1 MPVDLNIL
9 IGGEAGQ
16 GVVSV
21 GAVLGRVMLRG
32 GYEVF
37 TDQDFESRIRGGH
50 SFARVRIADRPVQS
64 PRENADMVLALNAET
79 VLLHQAELTP
89 GGVLIYDGHQTEVK
103 PAGELNCLDIPI
115 ADIAVA
121 AAGSLKMANTVAT
134 AAALGLLEYDF
145 SLLSEVLEH
154 EYGRHGQQVVEA
166 NIKAAR
172 AGYDYAAAH
181 RPKGYA
187 LPLKAG
193 KPSGKLLL
201 TGNEAVALGALAA
214 GCRFVA
220 GYPMTPS
227 TPILEYLAD
236 KGREFGVPVIQSE
249 DEIAAI
255 NMAVGAGYA
264 GARAMT
270 ATSGGGFSLMT
281 EGLAL
286 AGMTET
292 PVVIVLG
299 QRAGPATGLP
309 TRTEQAELNY
319 AIHAGHGEFP
329 RAVLA
334 PANAEEAFWL
344 TVKAFNLAEKYQTP
358 VIVLTDHQMA
368 DSYYTVTP
376 FDLEAVTIE
385 RGEWLSQTEAD
396 RQGREHKRYAYTE
409 SGVSPRAL
417 PGIHQALVAADSD
430 EHSEAGHIIEDAATR
445 RLMVGKRLKKLTG
458 LAAEITQPVLS
469 RQPQADYT
477 FISWGSGFGP
487 VAEAVEI
494 LNGAGR
500 KISHLHLAE
509 LWPFPASEVAATRD
523 GGGKTVVIEGNATG
537 QLARLIR
544 AETGINA
551 DIRINRFDGR
561 PLSAAYILE
570 QFQPEGAS

>member
-1 MPVDLNIL
+1 MPVDLNII

-21 GAVLGRVMLRG
+21 GAVLGRVMVRG

-37 TDQDFESRIRGGH
+37 IDQDFESRIRGGH
-50 SFARVRIADRPVQS
+50 SFTRVRLADHPVQS
-64 PRENADMVLALNAET
+64 PRENADIVIALNAET
-79 VLLHQAELTP
+79 IALHQRELIS
-89 GGVLIYDGHQTEVK
+89 GGVLIYDGSKSEVK
-103 PAGELNCLDIPI
+103 PDSGLNCLDIPMG
-115 ADIAVA
+115 DIATET
-121 AAGSLKMANTVAT
+121 AGSLKMANTVAT
-134 AAALGLLEYDF
+134 AAALGLLGYDF
-145 SLLSEVLEH
+145 DLLSEVLAH
-154 EYGRHGQQVVEA
+154 EYGRHGKKAVEA

-172 AGYDYAAAH
+172 AGYDYAEKH
-181 RPKGYA
+181 RPKGYTSR
-187 LPLKAG
+187 LKAG
-193 KPSGKLLL
+193 KPSGKMLL

-236 KGREFGVPVIQSE
+236 KGREFGIPVIQAE

-281 EGLAL
+281 EGLSL

-292 PVVIVLG
+292 PVVVVLG

-319 AIHAGHGEFP
+319 AINAGHGEFP

-358 VIVLTDHQMA
+358 VILLTDHQMA
-368 DSYYTVTP
+368 DSYYTVAP
-376 FDLEAVTIE
+376 FDLEAVKIE
-385 RGEWLSQTEAD
+385 KGAWLSQADAD
-396 RQGREHKRYAYTE
+396 RQGADYKRYAYTE
-409 SGVSPRAL
+409 SGISPRAL
-417 PGIHQALVAADSD
+417 PGIHRALVSADSD
-430 EHSEAGHIIEDAATR
+430 EHSEAGHIIEDAETR
-445 RLMVGKRLKKLTG
+445 QLMVDKRLMKQAGLTG
-458 LAAEITQPVLS
+458 EIAPPVFN
-469 RQPQADYT
+469 RREKPEYT
-477 FISWGSGFGP
+477 FVSWGSGYGP
-487 VAEAVEI
+487 VAEAVEK
-494 LNGAGR
+494 LNVQGL

-509 LWPFPASEVAATRD
+509 LWPFPAAAVTAMLKN
-523 GGGKTVVIEGNATG
+523 GGKLAVIESNATG

-544 AETGINA
+544 TETSLKA
-551 DIRINRFDGR
+551 DILINRYDGR
-561 PLSAAYILE
+561 PLSAAYIIDN
-570 QFQPEGAS
+570 FKPEARS